1 MKNFPYFLLLWLVL
15 AALCAVPFG
24 AGCKSSESVDVAFP
38 VQQPDPNRVA
48 QVRKQDKKEITG
60 YQPGDFEKG
69 VLEAYFDFNRR
80 TVGEK
85 RSRAELEENFTRIRL
100 SAKMSMEQRGQKPL
114 RKLIIWLLFRFEE
127 SLADLL
133 AAAQSKEAT
142 AALLSGSKPP
152 EEIREKFEQ
161 FSEVGGDFISNAYNA
176 GLLKP
181 AKKGGIEL
189 AAGGKFFI
197 RLAFKVRWAM
207 ILPEGTRPRTWLLNS
222 FENKWYDIWTVE
234 RSKTASLSR
243 QLVAIARLKKRNPAY
258 RDHTARGI
266 VYYQHKEYRKSLSS
280 FVQAQKEYPQDQRI
294 KSFLQAAKRRL

>member
-1 MKNFPYFLLLWLVL
+1 LVL
-15 AALCAVPFG
+15 A
-24 AGCKSSESVDVAFP
+24 GCKPTETVDVVFP
-38 VQQPDPNRVA
+38 VRQPDPNRVA
-48 QVRKQDKKEITG
+48 QVREQEKKEIAG
-60 YQPGDFEKG
+60 YQPKEMQKG
-69 VLEAYFDFNRR
+69 MLDAYLRFNRR

-85 RSRAELEENFTRIRL
+85 SSQAELEEDFRRIRIA
-100 SAKMSMEQRGQKPL
+100 AKMSLEQEGQKPL
-114 RKLIIWLLFRFEE
+114 RKLIIWLMFRFEK

-133 AAAQSKEAT
+133 ADARSKEAT

-152 EEIREKFEQ
+152 EKIREKFEQ
-161 FSEVGGDFISNAYNA
+161 FSELGGDFISNAYNA

-181 AKKGGIEL
+181 SKKGGIEL
-189 AAGGKFFI
+189 AAGGQFFL

-243 QLVAIARLKKRNPAY
+243 RLMAIARLKKRNPAY
-258 RDHTARGI
+258 RDHAARGI
-266 VYYQHKEYRKSLSS
+266 VYYQHKDFRRSLRS
-280 FVQAQKEYPQDQRI
+280 FEQALKEYPQDQRI

>member
-1 MKNFPYFLLLWLVL
+1 MKRILFLLLLPLVL
-15 AALCAVPFG
+15 T
-24 AGCKSSESVDVAFP
+24 GCKSSETVDVEFP
-38 VQQPDPNRVA
+38 LRQPDPNQVA
-48 QVRKQDKKEITG
+48 QVLDQDKREIAG

-69 VLEAYFDFNRR
+69 VLETYLHFNRR

-85 RSRAELEENFTRIRL
+85 RSRAELEEDFTRFRI
-100 SAKMSMEQRGQKPL
+100 ATTMSMEQGGRKPL
-114 RKLIIWLLFRFEE
+114 RKLIIWLLFRFEK

-133 AAAQSKEAT
+133 AAARSKEAT

-161 FSEVGGDFISNAYNA
+161 FSELGGDFISNAYNA

-181 AKKGGIEL
+181 SKKGGIEL
-189 AAGGKFFI
+189 AAGGQFFI

-207 ILPEGTRPRTWLLNS
+207 ILPEATRPRTWLLNS

-243 QLVAIARLKKRNPAY
+243 KLMAIARLKKRNPAY
-258 RDHTARGI
+258 RDHSARGI
-266 VYYQHKEYRKSLSS
+266 VYYQHKDYRKSLRC
-280 FVQAQKEYPQDQRI
+280 FNRALADHPKDQRI
-294 KSFLQAAKRRL
+294 KTFKRAAESRL

>member
-1 MKNFPYFLLLWLVL
+1 MKRIPYFLLLVL
-15 AALCAVPFG
+15 IL
-24 AGCKSSESVDVAFP
+24 AGCKSPETVDVVFP
-38 VQQPDPNRVA
+38 VRQPDPNQVA
-48 QVRKQDKKEITG
+48 QVREQEKKEIAG
-60 YQPGDFEKG
+60 YQPKDMEKG
-69 VLEAYFDFNRR
+69 MLDAYLRFNRR

-85 RSRAELEENFTRIRL
+85 SSRAEQEEDFTRIRI
-100 SAKMSMEQRGQKPL
+100 ATKMSVEQGGQKPL
-114 RKLIIWLLFRFEE
+114 RKLIIWLQFRFEK

-133 AAAQSKEAT
+133 AAARSKEAT

-161 FSEVGGDFISNAYNA
+161 FSELGGDFISNAYNA
-176 GLLKP
+176 GLLQP
-181 AKKGGIEL
+181 SKKGGIEL
-189 AAGGKFFI
+189 AAGGQFFI

-207 ILPEGTRPRTWLLNS
+207 ILPQATRPRTWLLNS

-243 QLVAIARLKKRNPAY
+243 RLMAIARLKKRNPAY

-266 VYYQHKEYRKSLSS
+266 VYYQHKDFQRSLRS
-280 FVQAQKEYPQDQRI
+280 FEQALKEHPQDKRI